1 MSKPRRP
8 EDGEDVRRR
17 LLLFLAATDGL
28 SPREIADA
36 LERTAAGEYGTAVE
50 AICSGLHENNSRI
63 SGGESENLTN
73 LVLTLGLP
81 EACSNRVIEQT
92 DAKLPPPPRAGFNEP
107 GSASENV
114 EDVDSLAASVL
125 ESSGRSRRR
134 LTGSRRS
141 EKSRNGRPAIYVVEA
156 RVGGIDAQ
164 AFVDEH
170 DSVVVSANHSAGRDN
185 FEDRILRRLLINAAQ
200 VPQLPQSDFVNV
212 IQLVGRR
219 QWAAALTVL
228 CTQVHERRLPFDWRR
243 TKAVIEAGE
252 ILGIDVRGLLAPG
265 KRGGPGGPR
274 RSAAAPDPP
283 PPGPQSHQP
292 SGRGDGESPADS
304 PPMPFRDV
312 GEPRLEPPNR
322 IAVVCVELLLLESER
337 IERPD
342 LHPVLTEARTML
354 TEDRWDVA
362 SECVKEVARQSAVP
376 SSRNGGFTQACE
388 SLADALHPG
397 NQKEREQRLRGLWFE
412 LTHSWRRENDFLPRG
427 REDRGKVT
435 WINKFAASA
444 CLFGALLVSLIVPAS
459 HCWIPL
465 PFFLIG
471 CGFSLLLRKLRVHV
485 LVILGVVF
493 LLAILAFKVT
503 EPMPRIVQ
511 STGVFPWLLGALAAT
526 AMSQREGGVSDWK
539 RPHGSEAFTCL
550 WARHRGDDVFEF
562 FVVNGK
568 QNHYNHRIIMNWK
581 EATEPFLS
589 SGLSSSLRRET
600 RVRSTRSSDPA
611 HHWVQCYARLVNPRR
626 IGQEIVTPRS
636 WAEVVA
642 TTFGMRREVV
652 DEFFE
657 WVPSPTS
664 PPGHDGSD
672 GASLFIDDAPF
683 YGS

>member
-36 LERTAAGEYGTAVE
+36 LGRTAAGEYGTAVE

-81 EACSNRVIEQT
+81 EVCSNRVIEQT

-141 EKSRNGRPAIYVVEA
+141 EKSRNGRPAIHVVEA
-156 RVGGIDAQ
+156 RVDGIDAQ

-228 CTQVHERRLPFDWRR
+228 CTQAHERRLPLDWRR

-252 ILGIDVRGLLAPG
+252 ILGIDVRELLAPG

-283 PPGPQSHQP
+283 PPGPQPHQP
-292 SGRGDGESPADS
+292 SGRGDGEAPADPS
-304 PPMPFRDV
+304 LMPFRDV
-312 GEPRLEPPNR
+312 GEPRLDHPNR
-322 IAVVCVELLLLESER
+322 IAVVCVELLLLECER

-342 LHPVLTEARTML
+342 LRPVLTEARTML

-362 SECVKEVARQSAVP
+362 SECVEEVVRQSAAP
-376 SSRNGGFTQACE
+376 SSRDGGFTQACE

-412 LTHSWRRENDFLPRG
+412 LTHSWRREKDFLPRRREERG
-427 REDRGKVT
+427 RSRGST
-435 WINKFAASA
+435 S
-444 CLFGALLVSLIVPAS
+444 SLHPPAS
-459 HCWIPL
+459 
-465 PFFLIG
+465 
-471 CGFSLLLRKLRVHV
+471 
-485 LVILGVVF
+485 
-493 LLAILAFKVT
+493 
-503 EPMPRIVQ
+503 
-511 STGVFPWLLGALAAT
+511 
-526 AMSQREGGVSDWK
+526 
-539 RPHGSEAFTCL
+539 
-550 WARHRGDDVFEF
+550 
-562 FVVNGK
+562 
-568 QNHYNHRIIMNWK
+568 
-581 EATEPFLS
+581 
-589 SGLSSSLRRET
+589 SG
-600 RVRSTRSSDPA
+600 
-611 HHWVQCYARLVNPRR
+611 Y
-626 IGQEIVTPRS
+626 
-636 WAEVVA
+636 
-642 TTFGMRREVV
+642 
-652 DEFFE
+652 
-657 WVPSPTS
+657 
-664 PPGHDGSD
+664 
-672 GASLFIDDAPF
+672 
-683 YGS
+683 